1 MGIKGK
7 RLVTNI
13 LLFHI
18 SCAHTNHKNIR
29 KNQSLPQVSLC
40 SAACLYLCLCIK
52 KTKALPFCFRDFVRI
67 ERGVHARYLLASLV
81 SAQSP
86 HLAPTGAVAK
96 RAQSPSCALV
106 ELCAI
111 CAQLLNVALLEISN
125 LASKI
130 TIFHGL

>member
-1 MGIKGK
+1 M
-7 RLVTNI
+7 
-13 LLFHI
+13 
-18 SCAHTNHKNIR
+18 
-29 KNQSLPQVSLC
+29 PVSVPVQK
-40 SAACLYLCLCIK
+40 K

-106 ELCAI
+106 ALCAI